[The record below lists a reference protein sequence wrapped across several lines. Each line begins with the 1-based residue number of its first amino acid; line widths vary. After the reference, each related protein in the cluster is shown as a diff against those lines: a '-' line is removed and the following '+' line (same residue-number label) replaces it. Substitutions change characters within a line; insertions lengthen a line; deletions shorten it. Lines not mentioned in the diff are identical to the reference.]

1 MRQGLDRRAFLRSA
15 AVGAAGISLAGVAA
29 ACGGD
34 RRTATV
40 DPSVPRVPTR
50 TDPVTLPVDE
60 TQMIPSGLEVERGTT
75 LRVYQWREYLYDDVL
90 DAFARRYAASDVDV
104 SVESF
109 SDMNEALARLRE
121 PDADF
126 DVFFPTIDVLGRLVA
141 EGLARPLN
149 HDYLPNAANLWP
161 EFRPDEGP
169 FFDRGARYTVP
180 YTVYSSGIAWRTDLV
195 TEGDAADPFALPW
208 NERYRGRTGFLDQY
222 REALALALARAGVT
236 DVNTTDA
243 EEIRA
248 ATTALVEALRSG
260 AVVSQDGA
268 YDALPRGELVAHQAW
283 SGDALTAL
291 TYGRRDPRE
300 VGRTLAYRW
309 PMDGSGWVGCDL
321 TAVCARGR
329 NPVLAHA
336 FVNHLLDAGVAFE
349 NFTWNGYQPPL
360 EEITLERTVRGYPGV
375 AEMGHHCVV
384 LTPEQFARGQM
395 FHALD
400 PRADARWL
408 DAWQRVLGVAA

>member
-1 MRQGLDRRAFLRSA
+1 MRLDRRAFLRSA
-15 AVGAAGISLAGVAA
+15 GIGASGITAAGVAA
-29 ACGGD
+29 ACGAG
-34 RRTATV
+34 RPVGTGAAS
-40 DPSVPRVPTR
+40 PPAVPTR
-50 TDPVTLPVDE
+50 TDPVTLPLDE
-60 TQMIPSGLEVERGTT
+60 RLVLPSGLDVERGAT

-90 DAFARRYAASDVDV
+90 EAFAHRYAASDVDV
-104 SVESF
+104 EVESF

-121 PDADF
+121 PDGDF

-141 EGLARPLN
+141 DGLVRPLN
-149 HDYLPNAANLWP
+149 HDYLPNVANLWSG
-161 EFRPDEGP
+161 FRPSEGP
-169 FFDRGARYTVP
+169 FYDRGARYTVP

-195 TEGDAADPFALPW
+195 TERDAADPFSLPW
-208 NERYRGRTGFLDQY
+208 SSRGRTGFLDQY

-243 EEIRA
+243 DAIA
-248 ATTALVEALRSG
+248 TATTALAGALRGG

-268 YDALPRGELVAHQAW
+268 YDALPRGQVVAHQAW

-291 TYGRRDPRE
+291 TYGRRDPRD
-300 VGRTLAYRW
+300 VGRTLAYWW

-329 NPVLAHA
+329 SPVLAHA
-336 FVNHLLDAGVAFE
+336 FVNHLLDTRIAFE
-349 NFTWNGYQPPL
+349 NFVWNGYQPPL
-360 EEITLERTVRGYPGV
+360 EEITLERTLRGYPGV
-375 AEMGHHCVV
+375 AEMEHHCLV
-384 LTPEQFARGQM
+384 LTPEQFANGQM

-408 DAWQRVLGVAA
+408 DGWQHALAVAA